1 MRSYLDLIGIS
12 NKVNKKT
19 TRLVRLCIVLSV
31 FLVTAIFGLAE
42 MAIRMEASRLIEK
55 HDSGIITSL
64 MDNAGVQL
72 YLIVAFVLFLLV
84 LIASVLMIASSI
96 NSNIAQRTKFYGL
109 MRCIGMT
116 KKQIKK
122 YVRREALS
130 WCKLSIPLGNVLGIF
145 TTWVLCLVM
154 KYGIAGEFAGIQT
167 NRISIISIFFG
178 ACVGL
183 ISVVLAAQAPAKKA
197 SSVNPII
204 AVSDQDTSVSSSLLQ
219 AKHVG
224 IDTVL
229 GMNHAFNSK
238 KNLFLLVS
246 SFALSI
252 ILFLAFS
259 TLVQFVNYIM
269 PQLSNTEDLKII
281 AAEEGALIDP
291 GLVSSLER
299 IGGVKRVYAR
309 NNAFDVQATV
319 NGTSTELIDI
329 VADSDFDLESLKKDG
344 FLKNN
349 VDVDKIKGNSF
360 LALSTW
366 DKTVDFTVGDELD
379 INDYPIE
386 VVGLLKQDIYTA
398 DGMTHGK
405 RTLIV
410 SNDTFEELMGEVGYS
425 TVLVQLE
432 ESISEGQVKSIIK
445 KIPEQYLVED
455 NREYNT
461 ASTYWIFTFFVYSFI
476 VIIALVAMLN
486 IINAISVSVTS
497 QFKRYGMMR
506 GIGMELRQIKKVI
519 IGEACVYSIIGLIFG
534 SGLGL
539 LLSKAIFDSLIGSH
553 FEYATWEISPSNI
566 IFILL
571 FVILATTVAVESSF
585 TRVRKMD
592 VVSQLS

>member
-1 MRSYLDLIGIS
+1 M
-12 NKVNKKT
+12 
-19 TRLVRLCIVLSV
+19 
-31 FLVTAIFGLAE
+31 
-42 MAIRMEASRLIEK
+42 
-55 HDSGIITSL
+55 
-64 MDNAGVQL
+64 
-72 YLIVAFVLFLLV
+72 
-84 LIASVLMIASSI
+84 
-96 NSNIAQRTKFYGL
+96 
-109 MRCIGMT
+109 
-116 KKQIKK
+116 
-122 YVRREALS
+122 
-130 WCKLSIPLGNVLGIF
+130 
-145 TTWVLCLVM
+145 
-154 KYGIAGEFAGIQT
+154 
-167 NRISIISIFFG
+167 
-178 ACVGL
+178 
-183 ISVVLAAQAPAKKA
+183 
-197 SSVNPII
+197 
-204 AVSDQDTSVSSSLLQ
+204 
-219 AKHVG
+219 
-224 IDTVL
+224 
-229 GMNHAFNSK
+229 
-238 KNLFLLVS
+238 
-246 SFALSI
+246 
-252 ILFLAFS
+252 
-259 TLVQFVNYIM
+259 
-269 PQLSNTEDLKII
+269 
-281 AAEEGALIDP
+281 
-291 GLVSSLER
+291 
-299 IGGVKRVYAR
+299 
-309 NNAFDVQATV
+309 
-319 NGTSTELIDI
+319 
-329 VADSDFDLESLKKDG
+329 ESLKKDG

-445 KIPEQYLVED
+445 KLPEQYLVED

>member
-1 MRSYLDLIGIS
+1 MNSYLDLIGIS
-12 NKVNKKT
+12 NRVNKKT
-19 TRLVRLCIVLSV
+19 TLLVRLCIVLSV

-42 MAIRMEASRLIEK
+42 MAIRMEASRLTEK
-55 HDSGIITSL
+55 HDSGVITSL

-72 YLIVAFVLFLLV
+72 YLVVAFVLFLLV

-130 WCKLSIPLGNVLGIF
+130 WCKLSIPLGNVIGVI

-154 KYGIAGEFAGIQT
+154 KYGIAGEFADIQT
-167 NRISIISIFFG
+167 NRISIISIVFG

-197 SSVNPII
+197 SAVNPII
-204 AVSDQDTSVSSSLLQ
+204 AVSDQDTSVSSSLLN

-269 PQLSNTEDLKII
+269 PQLSNTEDLKIVS
-281 AAEEGALIDP
+281 ASEGELIDP
-291 GLVSSLER
+291 SIVSSIER
-299 IGGVKRVYAR
+299 IDGVKRVYAR
-309 NNAFDVQATV
+309 NNAYDVQGIV
-319 NGTSTELIDI
+319 NGDSTELIDI
-329 VADSDFDLESLKKDG
+329 VSDSDFDLDSLKKDG
-344 FLKNN
+344 FLKTN
-349 VDVDKIKGNSF
+349 VDIDKIKGSSF
-360 LALSTW
+360 MALSTW
-366 DKTVDFTVGDELD
+366 DKTVDFAVGDELE

-410 SNDTFEELMGEVGYS
+410 SNDTFEELMAQVGYS
-425 TVLVQLE
+425 TVLVQLD
-432 ESISEGQVKSIIK
+432 ESVSEGQVKSIIK
-445 KIPEQYLVED
+445 KIPDQYVVED

-519 IGEACVYSIIGLIFG
+519 IGEACVYSFIGLIFG
-534 SGLGL
+534 SVIGL
-539 LLSKAIFDSLIGSH
+539 LLSKAIFDGLIGSH

-566 IFILL
+566 IFILV
-571 FVILATTVAVESSF
+571 FVLVATTIAVESSF
-585 TRVRKMD
+585 IRVRKMD